1 MSDKIPKQSND
12 IAVPKG
18 YAMEIDKSDVRIP
31 SIVLWQKISDMSEFE
46 GENVKAGDFVNPVTG
61 EIYGNS
67 FECVVVSYYTTARV
81 FGDVGESGRREVLK
95 FSRDSK
101 HWEDGSLITP
111 QEFAWKEDG
120 SHAVKS
126 YHYLVLI
133 KDSIMPAMITFKGAS
148 AKFAKNLNANLMY
161 IRPSWRSYFKI
172 SSAVEEKGGNK
183 YHVIQ
188 AKAQPK
194 SAASDADVSTATQLW
209 ESSRDFVTS
218 PEMEKDNEFG
228 KDMKGKKERL
238 PVDEGSLE
246 EIFDK

>member
-1 MSDKIPKQSND
+1 MSDKITKQNSN
-12 IAVPKG
+12 IAIPEG
-18 YAMEIDKSDVRIP
+18 YAMDIDKSDVRIP

-67 FECVVVSYYTTARV
+67 FECVIISYYTTARV
-81 FGDVGESGRREVLK
+81 FGEAGESGRREVKK
-95 FSRDSK
+95 FSRDGK
-101 HWEDGSLITP
+101 HWEDGSLINP
-111 QEFAWKEDG
+111 REFAWKEDG

-172 SSAVEEKGGNK
+172 SSALEEKSGNK

-194 SAASDADVSTATQLW
+194 ASASEADVSTAAQLW
-209 ESSRDFVTS
+209 ESSREFVSS

-228 KDMKGKKERL
+228 KDIGSKKKE
-238 PVDEGSLE
+238 VDE
-246 EIFDK
+246 IFS

>member
-1 MSDKIPKQSND
+1 MNDKIVKQSN
-12 IAVPKG
+12 IAIPEG

-61 EIYGNS
+61 EIYGNN
-67 FECVVVSYYTTARV
+67 FECVVVSYYTTARI
-81 FGDVGESGRREVLK
+81 FGDAGDSGRREVLK
-95 FSRDSK
+95 FSRDAK
-101 HWEDGSLITP
+101 HWEDGSLI
-111 QEFAWKEDG
+111 QSSEFAWTDDG

-126 YHYLVLI
+126 YHYLILV
-133 KDSIMPAMITFKGAS
+133 KGSNMPAMITFKGAS

-172 SSAVEEKGGNK
+172 ASALEEKGGNK

-194 SAASDADVSTATQLW
+194 ATTSDEDISTATQLW
-209 ESSRDFVTS
+209 ESSRDFVSS

-228 KDMKGKKERL
+228 KDMKDKPKPSKK
-238 PVDEGSLE
+238 GME
-246 EIFDK
+246 EIFND